1 MQPNPNLN
9 HHDLSNI
16 TPGKRLPW
24 RFCQRLFKVSKDIF
38 DISRRFNAAAWEIDR
53 AVHIFLI
60 LKPTSL
66 EPQIALGEVLI
77 QRQNLLDAI
86 DELDTIL
93 ADASNAVPQDLESDK
108 DSPIKRGA
116 VA

>member
-9 HHDLSNI
+9 HPDLSNF
-16 TPGKRLPW
+16 PRGKRLPW
-24 RFCQRLFKVSKDIF
+24 HFCQRLFKVSNDIF

-66 EPQIALGEVLI
+66 EPQIALSEVLA
-77 QRQNLLDAI
+77 QRREMLDAI
-86 DELDTIL
+86 NELDIIL
-93 ADASNAVPQDLESDK
+93 ADIGQNGPQDLGSK
-108 DSPIKRGA
+108 QHGA
-116 VA
+116 I